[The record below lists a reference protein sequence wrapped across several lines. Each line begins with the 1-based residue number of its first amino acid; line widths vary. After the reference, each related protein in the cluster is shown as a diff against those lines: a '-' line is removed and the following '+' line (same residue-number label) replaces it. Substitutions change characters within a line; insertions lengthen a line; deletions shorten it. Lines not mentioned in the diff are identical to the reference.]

1 MFNVIIIGTGKI
13 GIDLY
18 IKLKKKRIFN
28 KIYIFNTNKNS
39 EGAKFCKKNNFLYS
53 DQGIRGVI
61 SKLSNVKI
69 GIIEFVQFLAK
80 ITDRYLDK
88 YEISRN

>member
-39 EGAKFCKKNNFLYS
+39 EGAKYCKKNNFLYS
-53 DQGIRGVI
+53 DQGIKGVI

-69 GIIEFVQFLAK
+69 IFDCTSAQSNQIITNKLKKK
-80 ITDRYLDK
+80 I
-88 YEISRN
+88 E